1 MADIIIR
8 NAMIM
13 QTEPP
18 FDIIENADVVV
29 EGSMITA
36 AGKGRIQ
43 SMLRII

>member
-18 FDIIENADVVV
+18 FDIIENADVVI
-29 EGSMITA
+29 E
-36 AGKGRIQ
+36 
-43 SMLRII
+43 